1 MSRTDELA
9 AQLSSFPLQSVET
22 PLGRI
27 SYRTSG
33 PNAGPNAGPT
43 AGPTANGTT
52 DARQATPLVLLHGIG
67 SGAASW
73 LRQLQHFGAT
83 RLVLAW
89 NAPGYGNSSALPVPA
104 PTAADY
110 AARMWAWL
118 DTLGIDRITLAGH
131 SLGALMAGAAV
142 RSAPTRVERLILL
155 APAGGYGK
163 AEAEKRETMLR
174 ERLVNL
180 ANLGPAGM
188 AEKRGAA
195 MLSATASAQEI
206 AFVKS
211 VMAQIDPAGYTQACR
226 MLAGG
231 DLAGDLAALLQGS
244 GPSGNLS
251 ACPPLTVA
259 SGSADVITPPT
270 ACARVAEAAG
280 VPLQDL
286 GPVGHLCAF
295 EAATAVNRLIAGAA
309 T

>member
-1 MSRTDELA
+1 MSLANELA
-9 AQLSSFPLQSVET
+9 AFPLQSVET

-27 SYRTSG
+27 SYRASG
-33 PNAGPNAGPT
+33 PDAGPAAASAEGTQPAGEL
-43 AGPTANGTT
+43 
-52 DARQATPLVLLHGIG
+52 TPLVLLHGIG

-73 LRQLQHFGAT
+73 LSQLQYFGT
-83 RLVLAW
+83 RRRVLAW
-89 NAPGYGNSSALPVPA
+89 NAPGYGNSSPLPMPA

-118 DTLGIDRITLAGH
+118 DTLGINRITLVGH
-131 SLGALMAGAAV
+131 SLGALMAGAAA
-142 RSAPTRVERLILL
+142 RSAPARIERLFLL

-163 AEAEKRETMLR
+163 AEPEKRETMLR
-174 ERLVNL
+174 ERLANL

-195 MLSATASAQEI
+195 MLASTATAEAI

-231 DLAGDLAALLQGS
+231 DLAGDLAALRQGN
-244 GPSGNLS
+244 GAPGKLS
-251 ACPPLTVA
+251 ACPPIAVA
-259 SGSADVITPPT
+259 CGSADVITPPT

-295 EAATAVNRLIAGAA
+295 EAATAVNRLITGAA

>member
-1 MSRTDELA
+1 MSLADELA
-9 AQLSSFPLQSVET
+9 AFPLQSVET

-27 SYRTSG
+27 SYRAAGPSLA
-33 PNAGPNAGPT
+33 PNAAPT
-43 AGPTANGTT
+43 AACADGTDPAGT
-52 DARQATPLVLLHGIG
+52 LTPLVLLHGIG

-73 LRQLQHFGAT
+73 LSQLQYFGT
-83 RLVLAW
+83 RRLVLAW
-89 NAPGYGNSSALPVPA
+89 NAPGYGNSSPLPMPA

-110 AARMWAWL
+110 AARLWAWL

-131 SLGALMAGAAV
+131 SLGALMAGAAA
-142 RSAPTRVERLILL
+142 RSAPTRIERLFLL

-174 ERLVNL
+174 ERLANL
-180 ANLGPAGM
+180 AKLGPAGM

-195 MLSATASAQEI
+195 MLAATATAEAI

-231 DLAGDLAALLQGS
+231 DLAGDLAALRQD
-244 GPSGNLS
+244 NALS
-251 ACPPLTVA
+251 SPPIAVAC
-259 SGSADVITPPT
+259 GSADVITPPA

-295 EAATAVNRLIAGAA
+295 EAATVVNRLIAGAA